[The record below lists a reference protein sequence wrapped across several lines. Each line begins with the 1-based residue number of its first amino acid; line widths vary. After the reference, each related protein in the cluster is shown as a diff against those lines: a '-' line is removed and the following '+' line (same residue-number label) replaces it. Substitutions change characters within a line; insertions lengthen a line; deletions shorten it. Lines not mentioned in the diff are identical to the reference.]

1 MVGGKISMSEAKLQ
15 QALIDE
21 AIEKFKYSVIL
32 DLQKYMCS
40 PEEEGSDIKCKLR
53 NNHFRKAIE
62 IVKGS
67 EKA

>member
-1 MVGGKISMSEAKLQ
+1 MNEAKLQ

-40 PEEEGSDIKCKLR
+40 PEEELSDIQCKLR

-62 IVKGS
+62 IVKAGGKN
-67 EKA
+67 EI